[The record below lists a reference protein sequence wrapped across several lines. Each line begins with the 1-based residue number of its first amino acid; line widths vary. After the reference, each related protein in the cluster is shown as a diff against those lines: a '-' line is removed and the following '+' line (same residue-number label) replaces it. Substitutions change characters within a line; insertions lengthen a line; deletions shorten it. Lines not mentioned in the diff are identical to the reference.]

1 MRACIGR
8 PFAWQEAALVL
19 ASVFSRF
26 DVYFADPGYT
36 LEIKQ
41 ALTIKPKGLRVRVAP
56 RRRGGAGVG
65 VGGRVSGPLKT
76 PGVQTQEDEEKA
88 RAGDATLE
96 TPKKPLYVL
105 YGSNTGT
112 SEAFAGRIAS
122 EAVLHGRYLQLN

>member
-56 RRRGGAGVG
+56 RRRGGVGVA
-65 VGGRVSGPLKT
+65 VGGRVSRPLKA
-76 PGVQTQEDEEKA
+76 PMQTQEDEEKA
-88 RAGDATLE
+88 RRGDATLE

-122 EAVLHGRYLQLN
+122 EAVLHGQYLQLN

>member
-1 MRACIGR
+1 M
-8 PFAWQEAALVL
+8 L

-56 RRRGGAGVG
+56 RWRGGVGVA
-65 VGGRVSGPLKT
+65 VGGRVPRSLKA
-76 PGVQTQEDEEKA
+76 PGAQTQAGEEKA
-88 RAGDATLE
+88 RTGDATLE

-122 EAVLHGRYLQLN
+122 EAVLHGQCLQQ